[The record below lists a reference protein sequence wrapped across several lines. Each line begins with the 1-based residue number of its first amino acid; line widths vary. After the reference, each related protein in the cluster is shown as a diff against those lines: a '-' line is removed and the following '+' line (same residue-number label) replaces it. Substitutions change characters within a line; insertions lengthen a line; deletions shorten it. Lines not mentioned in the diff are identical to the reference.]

1 MSFEDNL
8 KESLKGFLVDRG
20 VDAVEVI
27 SFRDDTEAGGYCES
41 CYYEYAVV
49 RIVYIDS
56 KNQSR
61 EFTYSDGFS
70 DLIRELA

>member
-8 KESLKGFLVDRG
+8 KESLKDFLVERG
-20 VDAVEVI
+20 CDAEEVV

-49 RIVYIDS
+49 RIDYIDS
-56 KNQSR
+56 RGRSR